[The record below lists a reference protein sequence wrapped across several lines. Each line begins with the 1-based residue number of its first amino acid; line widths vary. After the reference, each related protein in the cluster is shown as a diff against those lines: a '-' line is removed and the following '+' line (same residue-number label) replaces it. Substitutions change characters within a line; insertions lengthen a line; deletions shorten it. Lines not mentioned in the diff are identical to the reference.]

1 MRKKKKDSNFFS
13 FIYYSSII
21 IILTIILLVFLTV
34 KNQCLITRS
43 EIISLDKS
51 IIKQTGIVKEL
62 QSKKDYH
69 FSEKYISEMIKG
81 KMKVVT
87 PESVIIIVPEDMVT
101 NE

>member
-1 MRKKKKDSNFFS
+1 MV
-13 FIYYSSII
+13 
-21 IILTIILLVFLTV
+21 LVFLTV
-34 KNQCLITRS
+34 NNECRVTRS
-43 EIISLDKS
+43 EIINLNKS
-51 IIKQTGIVKEL
+51 VIKQTGIVKEL

>member
-1 MRKKKKDSNFFS
+1 MV
-13 FIYYSSII
+13 
-21 IILTIILLVFLTV
+21 LVFLTV
-34 KNQCLITRS
+34 NNECRVTRS
-43 EIISLDKS
+43 KIISLNKS
-51 IIKQTGIVKEL
+51 VIKQTGIVKEL

-69 FSEKYISEMIKG
+69 FSEKYISKMIKG

>member
-1 MRKKKKDSNFFS
+1 MVL
-13 FIYYSSII
+13 I
-21 IILTIILLVFLTV
+21 FLTV
-34 KNQCLITRS
+34 NNECKVTRL
-43 EIISLDKS
+43 EIINLNKS
-51 IIKQTGIVKEL
+51 VIKQTGIVKEL

-87 PESVIIIVPEDMVT
+87 PESVIIIVPEDMAT